1 MKLIVGLG
9 NPTDEY
15 HNTYHNIGFAALD
28 ILKDKLGFAAGKK
41 KFQSLFFKGRYQDQ
55 ECCLLYP
62 QTYMNRSGDAVNQCV
77 RYYKIPLTHLLVI
90 CDSLDLPIAKVRYKE
105 NGGDAGH
112 RGMQDIIQKLSS
124 KEFHRITIGIG
135 RPAAKSQV
143 LSYVLAKIPTSKKEA
158 MQQASLQAAEI
169 GLQFIAAPSPE
180 LNLKLVEPK
189 H

>member
-28 ILKDKLGFAAGKK
+28 ILKDKLDFAAGKK

-112 RGMQDIIQKLSS
+112 RGMQDIMEKMMLDLMFVAPSSKKIQKIL
-124 KEFHRITIGIG
+124 ITKDCIQKG
-135 RPAAKSQV
+135 S
-143 LSYVLAKIPTSKKEA
+143 IPDILPTTQKRKV
-158 MQQASLQAAEI
+158 
-169 GLQFIAAPSPE
+169 
-180 LNLKLVEPK
+180 KL
-189 H
+189 

>member
-112 RGMQDIIQKLSS
+112 RGMQDNLIPPNL
-124 KEFHRITIGIG
+124 RRTI
-135 RPAAKSQV
+135 
-143 LSYVLAKIPTSKKEA
+143 E
-158 MQQASLQAAEI
+158 
-169 GLQFIAAPSPE
+169 
-180 LNLKLVEPK
+180 
-189 H
+189 

>member
-1 MKLIVGLG
+1 M
-9 NPTDEY
+9 
-15 HNTYHNIGFAALD
+15 
-28 ILKDKLGFAAGKK
+28 
-41 KFQSLFFKGRYQDQ
+41 
-55 ECCLLYP
+55 
-62 QTYMNRSGDAVNQCV
+62 
-77 RYYKIPLTHLLVI
+77 
-90 CDSLDLPIAKVRYKE
+90 RYKE

-169 GLQFIAAPSPE
+169 LKFIASPSSE
-180 LNLKLVEPK
+180 LNLKLLTCPSIR
-189 H
+189 